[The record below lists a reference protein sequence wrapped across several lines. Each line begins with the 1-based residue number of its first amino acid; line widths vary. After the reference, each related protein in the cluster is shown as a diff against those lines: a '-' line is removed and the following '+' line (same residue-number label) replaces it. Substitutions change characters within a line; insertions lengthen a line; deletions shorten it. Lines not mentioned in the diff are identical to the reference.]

1 MDLATLGGI
10 LIGFGLVVSAILMG
24 PKPGGFIDIPS
35 IMIVFGGSFAAI
47 LVTFPLEEVAQAIK
61 AGIKA
66 FTSKRTRPV
75 DVVDVMVKIAEIS
88 RREGILALEKT
99 QTENAI
105 LRKAI
110 MLIADSADHDLI
122 RATVAIEISSMK
134 KRHNIG
140 ISVFQRLGSL
150 SPAFGMVGTLIGL
163 VQMLANLAD
172 PTSIGPAMAVA
183 LITTF
188 YGSVLANLV
197 FLPIAGKL
205 RARSMQ
211 EELTL
216 HIIFEGANSILENNN
231 PRLVYEKLSSFLPP
245 NERSNG
251 R

>member
-10 LIGFGLVVSAILMG
+10 FTGFALVIGAILMG
-24 PKPGGFIDIPS
+24 PEPGGFIDIPS
-35 IMIVFGGSFAAI
+35 IMIVCGGSCAAI
-47 LVTFPLEEVAQAIK
+47 LVTFPLEEVMQAVK

-66 FTSKRTRPV
+66 FISGRTDLA

-122 RATVAIEISSMK
+122 RSTVAIEISSMK

-140 ISVFQRLGSL
+140 ISVFQKLGGMA
-150 SPAFGMVGTLIGL
+150 PAFGMVGTLIGL
-163 VQMLANLAD
+163 VQMLANMAD
-172 PTSIGPAMAVA
+172 PANIGPAMAVA
-183 LITTF
+183 LLTTL
-188 YGSVLANLV
+188 YGSILANLV

-205 RARSMQ
+205 KARSMQ

-245 NERSNG
+245 NGRNTNG
-251 R
+251 